1 MQLNLNFS
9 ILWRNAARI
18 LGLSDTELAGCLIVA
33 GLAILPRILLE
44 HLSGSYTLPPVG
56 QSEYPFVVF
65 ALSIVA
71 IIAVLRP
78 LFLVITRH
86 PAPTRQLVSD
96 IRSNRGWIVLVALM
110 VVALPET
117 LDTAT
122 RFKKIIPQL
131 NPFYADPL
139 LADMERQI
147 LGKDAWRY
155 THALFGPAS
164 TRAIDVIYGLWHAVN
179 IGALVWIVLS
189 REGLIKVKAAICYQL
204 VWLVMGAGMAIAFS
218 SAGPCFFE
226 HFTGDPRFRP
236 LMEKLAVAGGDKGL
250 HAVAAMKYLLATQ
263 GTNAIGG
270 GISAMPSL
278 HVALAAFVVLL
289 ARELWP
295 RRTFPL
301 LLAFLYYCAVL
312 IGSVHLGYHY
322 LADGVVGTIGVMVI
336 WAATDGVLKAFSS
349 FPERIGSRPA
359 SHQSSETTIIETSP
373 STR

>member
-1 MQLNLNFS
+1 MQLSLNFS
-9 ILWRNAARI
+9 RFWRGAARV
-18 LGLSDTELAGCLIVA
+18 LGLSDAELAGCLIVA
-33 GLAILPRILLE
+33 GLAIFPRVLLE
-44 HLSGSYTLPPVG
+44 CLSGSYNLPPVG
-56 QSEYPFVVF
+56 QGDYPFVVF
-65 ALSIVA
+65 ALSILA

-78 LFLVITRH
+78 LYLVITRH

-96 IRSNRGWIVLVALM
+96 IRSNRGWIVLVAFT

-131 NPFYADPL
+131 NPFYADPF

-147 LGKDAWRY
+147 LGKDAWQY
-155 THALFGPAS
+155 THAMFGPAT

-189 REGLIKVKAAICYQL
+189 REGLIKIKAAICYQL

-236 LMEKLAVAGGDKGL
+236 LMEKLAIAGGEDGL

-289 ARELWP
+289 VRELWP
-295 RRTFPL
+295 RRNVPL
-301 LLAFLYYCAVL
+301 LLALLHFCAVL

-336 WAATDGVLKAFSS
+336 WAATDGVLKAFSNH
-349 FPERIGSRPA
+349 PERTGSLPA
-359 SHQSSETTIIETSP
+359 SHQSTETTTIETSP